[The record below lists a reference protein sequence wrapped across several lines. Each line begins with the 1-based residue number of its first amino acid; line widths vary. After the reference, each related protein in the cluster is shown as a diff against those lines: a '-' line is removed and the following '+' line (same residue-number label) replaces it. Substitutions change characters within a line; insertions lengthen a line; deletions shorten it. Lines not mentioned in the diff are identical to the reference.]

1 MNNTAISA
9 GLQTIM
15 FANEKHRDFYEEYL
29 PQCRHQD
36 VYHRALIYCI
46 GISEDARKH
55 IHRIYDFQSGCVQ
68 PECLREG
75 WITSGSARVVRLAF
89 NLYCNG
95 TPSVNEYEDP
105 EEQMDVMRLYS
116 VEDIFCCGYAP
127 FFWQAVQ
134 IRYPEYCYKK
144 VGGLC

>member
-15 FANEKHRDFYEEYL
+15 FASEKHRDFYEKYL

-36 VYHRALIYCI
+36 VYYKALIYCI
-46 GISEDARKH
+46 GISEDTRNH

-68 PECLREG
+68 PECLHDG
-75 WITSGSARVVRLAF
+75 WITSGRARVVRLAF

-105 EEQMDVMRLYS
+105 E
-116 VEDIFCCGYAP
+116 
-127 FFWQAVQ
+127 
-134 IRYPEYCYKK
+134 YCYKK